1 MRRCNVGLSF
11 GVPVG
16 PWSCYRYLPC
26 TRYRYLAISLSSYLA
41 NDSYTTRHLS
51 AHRLVVVAPQL
62 LLDFSPSAAQRR
74 SPSLRLQPAAT
85 QYSTFSIGPKHS
97 LVEHLPRKWKV
108 GREASLGRTGHR
120 PTDCA
125 LTHVHLEPQK
135 GTRFVLTFM
144 PRFLCR
150 AYYTPAQAKTMRAY
164 PPIPRPR
171 PCPYRPIPCLLASLY
186 TTLIVKERNR
196 KNSHHVPSP
205 PDAPTQT
212 PSAP

>member
-1 MRRCNVGLSF
+1 MLGRRRPWARPDAALQCRSFFLGCPSGRGLVI
-11 GVPVG
+11 GTYYVHVN
-16 PWSCYRYLPC
+16 
-26 TRYRYLAISLSSYLA
+26 RYLAISLSSYLA
-41 NDSYTTRHLS
+41 SDSYTTRHLS

-108 GREASLGRTGHR
+108 GREASLGRTGHC

-164 PPIPRPR
+164 PYHAHAHVHAHTD
-171 PCPYRPIPCLLASLY
+171 PYHAPSL
-186 TTLIVKERNR
+186 RC
-196 KNSHHVPSP
+196 
-205 PDAPTQT
+205 TQ
-212 PSAP
+212 P